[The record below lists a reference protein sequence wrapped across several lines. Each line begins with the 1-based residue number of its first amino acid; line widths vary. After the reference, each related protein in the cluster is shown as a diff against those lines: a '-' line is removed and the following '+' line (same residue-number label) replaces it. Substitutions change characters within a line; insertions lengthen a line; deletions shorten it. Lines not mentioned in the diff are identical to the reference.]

1 MISMFSHLPSFLF
14 QSVSLSYQD
23 GGHPISS
30 FRVLHSEQAA
40 AQQLSQTLQL
50 NYEQLFKIQRVRN
63 PFSLRAVSYSALAS
77 YLECPWCMLMRK
89 RKRAPKEPAHYPIMQ
104 QTSLFGPGLPD
115 ARAIG
120 TLLHTLINLLHT
132 SNGSLP
138 KEKQELLLVEPEL
151 LARFIRHDFHAVL
164 QQEGKISLA
173 LALQDLHYDARMLST
188 ALIEPMLRYQRELSN
203 TDAQVFGVAE
213 RFQLKLSSTRNT
225 FTGHSGRGGY
235 VGLIGEF
242 DQIRLRQVQEASSSR
257 GTPAIIEFK
266 KSLGWK
272 SKEEEKTD
280 NNTSALAQD
289 TVQPTES
296 HAMQLMIYWLAFQTL
311 WDTEEFVRSQKGML
325 QEIPMR
331 LYQPLELIIYN
342 FYDGN
347 QYQLL
352 PSDHREAVQ
361 ALIEC
366 IFYLDWAMKSGYA
379 FQSPEHNCQRAAP
392 LTEMPEHATQVQVG
406 ETQLPAKECYLL
418 AKAAFERFK
427 ATIRWERCAYSTQK
441 QTM

>member
-1 MISMFSHLPSFLF
+1 
-14 QSVSLSYQD
+14 
-23 GGHPISS
+23 
-30 FRVLHSEQAA
+30 
-40 AQQLSQTLQL
+40 
-50 NYEQLFKIQRVRN
+50 
-63 PFSLRAVSYSALAS
+63 
-77 YLECPWCMLMRK
+77 
-89 RKRAPKEPAHYPIMQ
+89 MQ

-120 TLLHTLINLLHT
+120 TILHTLINILHT
-132 SNGSLP
+132 SNGSLS
-138 KEKQELLLVEPEL
+138 KEKQAQLLAEPEL
-151 LARFIRHDFHAVL
+151 LARFIRRDLHDIL
-164 QQEGKISLA
+164 QREGKITLA
-173 LALQDLHYDARMLST
+173 LTLRDLQYDARTLFK
-188 ALIEPMLRYQRELSN
+188 ALTEPMLRYQRELAA
-203 TDAQVFGVAE
+203 TDACVFGVAE

-225 FTGHSGRGGY
+225 FADHTGRGGY

-242 DQIRLRQVQEASSSR
+242 DQIRLRQVQGNAPFK

-272 SKEEEKTD
+272 NKEEDQTGSAV
-280 NNTSALAQD
+280 NALAQD
-289 TVQPTES
+289 TILPTDA

-331 LYQPLELIIYN
+331 LHQPLELIIYN

-352 PSDHREAVQ
+352 PSDHKEALQ

-379 FQSPEHNCQRAAP
+379 LQVPEHNCQRAAP
-392 LTEMPEHATQVQVG
+392 LTEMPEHAIQVQVG
-406 ETQLPAKECYLL
+406 ETLLPAKECYLL

-427 ATIRWERCAYSTQK
+427 ATIRWELLPCSVPQK
-441 QTM
+441 QTI